1 MPVINP
7 LEREKIRQA
16 EENLPRRQKI
26 AVVSLAF
33 LAIAVIVFSALQF
46 HTKLNAPFAT
56 GNLAD
61 NNSATST
68 DSKLID
74 SDDDKLSDYDEINN
88 YQTSPYLEDS
98 DSDGISDYEEVAAGT
113 NPNCPTGK
121 VCNSSETT
129 ISAASS
135 TVDNVA
141 EGLTIDSGA
150 TVADTGAVST
160 TGEVTPAIL
169 RQILLQSGTL
179 TAAELEKISDEE
191 IMANYRKAVADQGT
205 SEQITPSTGTS
216 TSIQ

>member
-7 LEREKIRQA
+7 LERRQIRQT
-16 EENLPRRQKI
+16 EENSPRRQKI
-26 AVVSLAF
+26 AVISLAF

-74 SDDDKLSDYDEINN
+74 SDGDGLSDYDEINN

-98 DSDGISDYEEVAAGT
+98 DSDDISDYEEVKQGT
-113 NPNCPTGK
+113 DPNCPTGK
-121 VCNSSETT
+121 VCNSSETS

-150 TVADTGAVST
+150 VADTGAVST
-160 TGEVTPAIL
+160 TGEVTPDFL
-169 RQILLQSGTL
+169 RQILIQSGSDTS
-179 TAAELEKISDEE
+179 TVNQISDAD
-191 IMANYRKAVADQGT
+191 IMAAYQEAVQSQASSSNQ
-205 SEQITPSTGTS
+205 
-216 TSIQ
+216 

>member
-7 LEREKIRQA
+7 LEREKIRQT

-26 AVVSLAF
+26 AVISLAF

-56 GNLAD
+56 KDTA
-61 NNSATST
+61 NNNATST

-74 SDDDKLSDYDEINN
+74 SDGDGLSDYDEINN

-98 DSDGISDYEEVAAGT
+98 DSDGISDYDEVKQGT
-113 NPNCPTGK
+113 DPNCPTGK
-121 VCNSSETT
+121 VCNSSETS
-129 ISAASS
+129 ISTASS

-141 EGLTIDSGA
+141 AGLTIDSGA
-150 TVADTGAVST
+150 TVTDTGAVST

-191 IMANYRKAVADQGT
+191 IMANYQKAVADQGT
-205 SEQITPSTGTS
+205 SEQSASSTGTS
-216 TSIQ
+216 TNIQ